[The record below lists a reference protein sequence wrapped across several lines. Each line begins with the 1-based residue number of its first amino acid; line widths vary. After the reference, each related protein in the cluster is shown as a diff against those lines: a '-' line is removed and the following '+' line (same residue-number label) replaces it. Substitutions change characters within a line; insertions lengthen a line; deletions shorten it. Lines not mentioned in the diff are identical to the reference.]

1 MLIQILFL
9 KLFLQT
15 GIGTVFSAVDKYNPD
30 PHLACAPHQIL
41 KDTDL
46 VIAHREL
53 PCFAKVIVCNVRTEK
68 CTSAV
73 VKDRGPFG
81 ITGNH
86 YTAIVDMSEAVAK
99 KLDSNGFEPVLIFS
113 PVPIPNKPPKK
124 KLYIR
129 KLS

>member
-15 GIGTVFSAVDKYNPD
+15 GIGTTFSSVDKYNPN
-30 PHLACAPHQIL
+30 PHLACATNKVL

-53 PCFAKVIVCNVRTEK
+53 PCFTKVIVCNVRTEK
-68 CTSAV
+68 CTSAI
-73 VKDRGPFG
+73 VKDRGTFG
-81 ITGNH
+81 ITGDH
-86 YTAIVDMSEAVAK
+86 YTAVVDMSLEVAK
-99 KLDSNGFEPVLIFS
+99 RIESNGFEPIILFS

-124 KLYIR
+124 KAYVR

>member
-1 MLIQILFL
+1 MIIQALLL
-9 KLFLQT
+9 KLFLQV
-15 GIGTVFSAVDKYNPD
+15 GIGTVFSSVDKYNPD
-30 PHLACAPHQIL
+30 PHLACSPNKIL

-53 PCFAKVIVCNVRTEK
+53 PCFTKVIVCNVRTEK
-68 CTSAV
+68 CSPAI
-73 VKDRGPFG
+73 VKDRGTFG

-99 KLDSNGFEPVLIFS
+99 KIDSNGMEPVLIFS

-124 KLYIR
+124 KVYVR
-129 KLS
+129 KTS